1 MGVIGDLNKKKILDV
16 GCGFGRE
23 SILLAKRGA
32 LVTAI
37 DISHKSIQ
45 LAKKMASDEGVDNV
59 DFKVLK
65 VEDLTYENEF
75 DVVYCRGSLHH
86 FYDVESVVNTLYKS
100 LKKNGIMIAQE
111 PKSENPIA
119 IIGRKFF
126 NPSTPTEHPFQIG
139 ELKNIFFK
147 IFGNVHT
154 EYFNLI
160 SPLCLTFGQIKFLD
174 SKRLKNVSFKILD
187 PFDKLL
193 LSFNSMKKYSWLEVV
208 WSTKTE

>member
-1 MGVIGDLNKKKILDV
+1 MGIIGDMNKKRILDV

-23 SILLAKRGA
+23 SILLAKNGA
-32 LVTAI
+32 LVTGI

-45 LAKKMASDEGVDNV
+45 VAKKLALDEGIDNI

-75 DVVYCRGSLHH
+75 DVVFCRGSLHH
-86 FYDVESVVNTLYKS
+86 FYDVESVVKTLYKA
-100 LKKNGIMIAQE
+100 LKKDGLMIAQE
-111 PKSENPIA
+111 PKTENPIA

-126 NPSTPTEHPFQIG
+126 NPSTPTEHPFQTG
-139 ELKNIFFK
+139 ELKNIFNEV
-147 IFGNVHT
+147 FGNVHT

-160 SPLCLTFGQIKFLD
+160 SPLSLTFGQIKFLD
-174 SKRLKNVSFKILD
+174 SKMMKTISFKILD
-187 PFDKLL
+187 PLDKLL

-208 WSTKTE
+208 WSTRTE